1 MHRHLFCLKRTISE
15 LRSNAPLSLII
26 LFTLTVC
33 TFSMLLCI
41 NALLYSTSYLKRMDQ
56 NLRGFYIN
64 ASSSDCRELLLDLL
78 DDFDNISKIENAGAS
93 PKGGGSGANSAKI
106 YSSSDQRFA
115 AELDIISGRAF
126 SEEELSSGDNVI
138 IWHNNDFYI
147 NSGMTKRY
155 SVGDEISFGRDNYL
169 IIGLS
174 GSDSFI
180 TLQNAVNNENLNLR
194 FSGVMFKNIPTEAEK
209 SALNA
214 LAEEHGCTV
223 ESFSDKAFDSFLSNG
238 LECATVMI
246 FIIVCSVLILSQIFE
261 FILRSRI
268 REFGIYRVL
277 GIDRLLLGELI
288 FLPLLIFYLAALVS
302 GWGLFRLS
310 LPLQRA
316 LNMWG
321 EVKPGVLAAV
331 FGILLAVVFTA
342 LLKIAAASDFRQFR
356 E

>member
-1 MHRHLFCLKRTISE
+1 MHRHLFCLKRTFSE

-33 TFSMLLCI
+33 TFSMLLCV

-64 ASSSDCRELLLDLL
+64 AGSGDSRELLLDLL
-78 DDFDNISKIENAGAS
+78 DDFGGIFKISDPGAY
-93 PKGGGSGANSAKI
+93 PKGGGSGIAYAKI

-115 AELDIISGRAF
+115 ADLDIISGRAF
-126 SEEELSSGDNVI
+126 SDEELSNGDNVI

-155 SVGDEISFGRDNYL
+155 SVGEEISLGRDNYL

-174 GSDSFI
+174 GSGSFI
-180 TLQNAVNNENLNLR
+180 TFRNAVNNENLSLR

-209 SALNA
+209 SALYA
-214 LAEEHGCTV
+214 LAAEHGCTV
-223 ESFSDKAFDSFLSNG
+223 ESYGDKAFDSFLSNG
-238 LECATVMI
+238 LECAAVMI

-261 FILRSRI
+261 FMLRSRM

-277 GIDRLLLGELI
+277 GIDRQLLGELI
-288 FLPLLIFYLAALVS
+288 FLPLLTFSLAALVT
-302 GWGLFRLS
+302 GRGLFQLS

-331 FGILLAVVFTA
+331 FGILLAVVF
-342 LLKIAAASDFRQFR
+342 AAGKQIRG
-356 E
+356 